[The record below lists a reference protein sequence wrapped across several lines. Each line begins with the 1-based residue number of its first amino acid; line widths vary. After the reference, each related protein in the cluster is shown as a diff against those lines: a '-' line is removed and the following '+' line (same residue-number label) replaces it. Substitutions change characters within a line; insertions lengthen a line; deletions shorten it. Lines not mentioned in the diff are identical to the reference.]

1 MTMFKQVLC
10 LCLVASISVLNVSCN
25 HDPLEDAHRFAYA
38 LRTSDDIGTYILN
51 WLMPACILSKID
63 LKTFK
68 VVEEFTVNYNYDNM
82 AIDNEGTLYL
92 SNYRENDRYQNVIDQ
107 LKPNARQLTPYI
119 TTRYGSPTQLYKT
132 DHVTTVLLGTGNSLP
147 LSFGVFNPDGTWVKN
162 IPLTPYGTTEET
174 LHQVNNKLQGIIW
187 DYFQPSV
194 NALVTYDLEK
204 GNLISR
210 DPVPDRFGKIASFAH
225 LPSGNTAYLGPYI
238 DQLSTTNSSI
248 FHVSL
253 PDFTIL
259 NTIDL
264 HQPDIIPRLLPED
277 ILKVSDLSD
286 IFQPQSMI
294 VMPLENKL
302 YVNHWLCISVIDLTT
317 HEHIK
322 TLFIQ
327 AYRFVRVDDS
337 VLAISRLPSYP
348 DNEGAELVLL
358 DTKTDTIITSFKGE
372 YGPIAT
378 RQFYP

>member
-1 MTMFKQVLC
+1 
-10 LCLVASISVLNVSCN
+10 
-25 HDPLEDAHRFAYA
+25 
-38 LRTSDDIGTYILN
+38 
-51 WLMPACILSKID
+51 MPACILSKID

-238 DQLSTTNSSI
+238 DQLST
-248 FHVSL
+248 
-253 PDFTIL
+253 
-259 NTIDL
+259 
-264 HQPDIIPRLLPED
+264 
-277 ILKVSDLSD
+277 
-286 IFQPQSMI
+286 
-294 VMPLENKL
+294 
-302 YVNHWLCISVIDLTT
+302 
-317 HEHIK
+317 
-322 TLFIQ
+322 
-327 AYRFVRVDDS
+327 
-337 VLAISRLPSYP
+337 
-348 DNEGAELVLL
+348 
-358 DTKTDTIITSFKGE
+358 
-372 YGPIAT
+372 
-378 RQFYP
+378 